1 MTVKCLSFDAQFPDR
16 TIGAYVTA
24 LIAPFL
30 RASKH
35 PKIAF
40 SSPEI
45 KAGLWEMDTLYGG

>member
-1 MTVKCLSFDAQFPDR
+1 MTVKCLSFDAQFPDH
-16 TIGAYVTA
+16 TIGADVTA
-24 LIAPFL
+24 LIEPFL

-45 KAGLWEMDTLYGG
+45 KAGVWEMDALYSG